1 MTSSTGAGALLQHY
15 LRASDAAEAE
25 LYLSP
30 LLYQQ
35 AEPLI
40 LRIVQSRLLR
50 RANPDR
56 GYLED
61 VCSEAMVEL
70 VSSLDRLRESPAIA
84 PIENF
89 EAYVTTIA
97 NRACSEHFRRRY
109 PMFHRLRNRLRYAL
123 RASPSVG
130 IWQNETGEWFCGKSL
145 WQPAP
150 GKPALTPLRT
160 FLGGGEEGFP
170 GLKPEDPNA
179 LFSAVFGRAGAPIAF
194 DDLVRI
200 TARCWAVSDAY
211 DSLDSDSISLADP
224 APLPDASAE
233 KLPWLRNLWR
243 EILDLPANQR
253 SALLL
258 NLRDESGECATAV
271 FVATG
276 VASLSDLA
284 KALEIPPQ
292 EFAAL
297 WRGMPMDDFQ
307 IAERLG
313 IKRQQVINLRKCAKE
328 RLARRMQR
336 VSQ

>member
-15 LRASDAAEAE
+15 LRASSVAEAE

-30 LLYQQ
+30 LLNEQ

-50 RANPDR
+50 RANPDP
-56 GYLED
+56 GNLED
-61 VCSEAMVEL
+61 VCSEAMVAL
-70 VSSLDRLRESPAIA
+70 VSSLDRLRESPASA

-97 NRACSEHFRRRY
+97 YRACSEHFRRRY

-123 RASPSVG
+123 RTDPSVD
-130 IWQNETGEWFCGKSL
+130 IWQTATGDWFCGKRH

-150 GKPALTPLRT
+150 GKPSLTPLKT
-160 FLGGGEEGFP
+160 SLGGGEEEFTA
-170 GLKPEDPNA
+170 LKPEDSNA
-179 LFSAVFGRAGAPIAF
+179 LFADVFSRAGAPIPF

-200 TARCWAVSDAY
+200 AARCWAVKDTPET
-211 DSLDSDSISLADP
+211 LDPDSISLTDP
-224 APLPDASAE
+224 TPLPDVSAE

-243 EILDLPANQR
+243 EILDLPKNQR
-253 SALLL
+253 SALLM
-258 NLRDESGECATAV
+258 NLRDESGECATTV

-276 VASLSDLA
+276 VAGLPDLA
-284 KALEIPPQ
+284 KALEMPLE

-297 WRGMPMDDFQ
+297 WRDMPIDDFQ

-328 RLARRMQR
+328 RLARRMH
-336 VSQ
+336 V

>member
-1 MTSSTGAGALLQHY
+1 MTSSTGAGALLQQY

-25 LYLSP
+25 SYLSP
-30 LLYQQ
+30 LLYEQ

-40 LRIVQSRLLR
+40 LRVVQSRLLR

-61 VCSEAMVEL
+61 VCSEAMVAL
-70 VSSLDRLRESPAIA
+70 VASLDRLRESPESA

-89 EAYVTTIA
+89 DAYVTTIA
-97 NRACSEHFRRRY
+97 HRACSEHFRRRY

-123 RASPSVG
+123 RAAPTVG
-130 IWQNETGEWFCGKSL
+130 IWQNDTGEWFCGKSH

-150 GKPALTPLRT
+150 GKPSLIPCATIEEEFSGLRPDDT
-160 FLGGGEEGFP
+160 
-170 GLKPEDPNA
+170 NA
-179 LFSAVFGRAGAPIAF
+179 LFTAVFGRAGAPISF

-200 TARCWAVSDAY
+200 TARCWAVKDTPET
-211 DSLDSDSISLADP
+211 LDPDSISLTDP
-224 APLPDASAE
+224 APLPDARAE

-243 EILDLPANQR
+243 EILDLSRNQR
-253 SALLL
+253 SALLM
-258 NLRDESGECATAV
+258 NLRDESGECATTV
-271 FVATG
+271 FIATG
-276 VASLSDLA
+276 VASLADLA
-284 KALEIPPQ
+284 KALEMPLE

-297 WRGMPMDDFQ
+297 WRDMPVDDFQ

-328 RLARRMQR
+328 RLARRIDR
-336 VSQ
+336 ASQ

>member
-1 MTSSTGAGALLQHY
+1 MTSSTGAGALLQQY

-25 LYLSP
+25 SYLSP
-30 LLYQQ
+30 LLYEQ

-40 LRIVQSRLLR
+40 LRVVQSRLLR

-61 VCSEAMVEL
+61 VCSDAMMAL
-70 VSSLDRLRESPAIA
+70 VASLDRLRETPGSA

-97 NRACSEHFRRRY
+97 HRACSEHFRRRY

-123 RASPSVG
+123 RSGPSVG
-130 IWQNETGEWFCGKSL
+130 IWQNETGEWFCGKSH

-150 GKPALTPLRT
+150 GKPVLTPIRT
-160 FLGGGEEGFP
+160 SPGGREEEFP
-170 GLKPEDPNA
+170 GLKPEDSNA
-179 LFSAVFGRAGAPIAF
+179 LFAAVFGRAGAPISF

-200 TARCWAVSDAY
+200 TARCWAVSDA
-211 DSLDSDSISLADP
+211 SETLDPDSISLADP
-224 APLPDASAE
+224 APLPDASVD

-243 EILDLPANQR
+243 EILELPGNQR
-253 SALLL
+253 SALLM
-258 NLRDESGECATAV
+258 NLRDESGECATTV
-271 FVATG
+271 FIATG

-284 KALEIPPQ
+284 RALEMPLE

-297 WRGMPMDDFQ
+297 WRDMPIDDFQ

-328 RLARRMQR
+328 RLARRVER
-336 VSQ
+336 GS

>member
-1 MTSSTGAGALLQHY
+1 MTSSTGAGALLQQY
-15 LRASDAAEAE
+15 LRASDAAQAE
-25 LYLSP
+25 SYLSP
-30 LLYQQ
+30 LLYEQ

-40 LRIVQSRLLR
+40 LRVVQSRLLR

-61 VCSEAMVEL
+61 VCSEAMVAL
-70 VSSLDRLRESPAIA
+70 VASLDRLRESPDSA

-97 NRACSEHFRRRY
+97 HRACSEHFRRRY

-123 RASPSVG
+123 RVDRSVG
-130 IWQNETGEWFCGKSL
+130 IWQNDTGEWFCGKSH
-145 WQPAP
+145 WQPVP
-150 GKPALTPLRT
+150 GRPSLIPRATS
-160 FLGGGEEGFP
+160 EEEFS
-170 GLKPEDPNA
+170 GLKPEDTNA
-179 LFSAVFGRAGAPIAF
+179 LFTAVFGRAGAPISF

-200 TARCWAVSDAY
+200 TARCWAVKDTPET
-211 DSLDSDSISLADP
+211 LDPDSISLTDP

-243 EILDLPANQR
+243 EILDLPRNQR
-253 SALLL
+253 LALLL
-258 NLRDESGECATAV
+258 NLRDESGECATTV
-271 FVATG
+271 FIATG

-284 KALEIPPQ
+284 KALEMPLE

-297 WRGMPMDDFQ
+297 WRDMPIDDFK

-328 RLARRMQR
+328 RLARRIDRARQ
-336 VSQ
+336 